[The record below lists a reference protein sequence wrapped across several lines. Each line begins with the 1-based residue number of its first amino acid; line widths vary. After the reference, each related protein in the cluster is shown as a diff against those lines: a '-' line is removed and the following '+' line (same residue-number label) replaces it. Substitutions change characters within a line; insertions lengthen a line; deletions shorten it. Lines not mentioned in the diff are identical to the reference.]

1 MLVCTSPFVLHC
13 PVIGIPIIRQI
24 LALHIF
30 QCWTVGAIFTFGRS
44 RMFGPEK
51 LRPLAVGRSRSRRIK
66 KCKTCHNF
74 FNSNHSNWIGEF
86 YSRFLNCFSSL
97 CAQFNDF
104 SITSGTC
111 VLKNTRKLDI
121 SLHFGNKPKK
131 TTNNTFGRR
140 NGLKLRP
147 P

>member
-1 MLVCTSPFVLHC
+1 MQTEVSSQYVQVFGMKSLFRQKYQN
-13 PVIGIPIIRQI
+13 PIK
-24 LALHIF
+24 
-30 QCWTVGAIFTFGRS
+30 QCWTVGTIFTFGRS